1 MTFMKCIGMAALLAA
16 MWVASSN
23 GGAAQ
28 NIADTEL
35 EVAQI
40 AATEAP
46 SDVGDGAPL
55 SASIETS
62 VLPGPDSRIRNLVPQ
77 LTARLLVPGQGNAAL
92 VDQAG
97 IGNTTMLHVMGQSNS
112 TLQLQRG
119 LLNTSDLA
127 LRGAGNRVVV
137 DQRGSRLNSDIT
149 LGDRTTGP
157 ALGETLI
164 HIQRGRGNFE
174 TSQPIPTGAL
184 DGSPLIVVDTSRGRR
199 MFSLPGGL
207 GASPV
212 PVGIGDNSSR

>member
-1 MTFMKCIGMAALLAA
+1 MALMKCIGSAALLTV

-28 NIADTEL
+28 NLVDTEL
-35 EVAQI
+35 EVEQI
-40 AATEAP
+40 SATEAS
-46 SDVGDGAPL
+46 SDLGDGAPP
-55 SASIETS
+55 SSSIETS
-62 VLPGPDSRIRNLVPQ
+62 ALPARGSSIGNLAPQ
-77 LTARLLVPGQGNAAL
+77 VTARLLVPGQGNAAL
-92 VDQAG
+92 VDQVG

-112 TLQLQRG
+112 TLQFQRG

-127 LRGAGNRVVV
+127 LRGARNRVVV

-149 LGDRTTGP
+149 LGDSTTGP

-174 TSQPIPTGAL
+174 TSQPIPTGVL

-199 MFSLPGGL
+199 MFSLPDGVGS
-207 GASPV
+207 SPV
-212 PVGIGDNSSR
+212 PLEAGEGSTR